1 MSQLVSRM
9 VFGLS
14 TFILIF
20 LASWAVVLTYR
31 DKPEESEKTIELS
44 NWVLIVLLIAI
55 IAEIVVLRNF
65 LLPDGSW
72 NI

>member
-1 MSQLVSRM
+1 M